1 MRKFYK
7 KKMQKRK
14 LVASYSSSEEDK
26 PQSRQK
32 TPTRSRSR
40 ERSRSKDRQSESQSR
55 AHPTPRN
62 FHSNRPSQSQSNNH
76 NNNNKKY
83 LHKADREFLEE
94 SRKTNQVEQD
104 ELEYTQWLLK
114 EDEFMKKQLIDECKI
129 RIEKKRLKTI
139 DHFVKI
145 MLIYKGAIPI
155 ESQAHLLQ
163 MRHPKTIIDT

>member
-1 MRKFYK
+1 
-7 KKMQKRK
+7 MQKRK

-32 TPTRSRSR
+32 TPARSRSR
-40 ERSRSKDRQSESQSR
+40 ERSRSKDRHSESQSR
-55 AHPTPRN
+55 AHPSPRN

-76 NNNNKKY
+76 NNNSNNNNKKY

-104 ELEYTQWLLK
+104 EFEYTQWLLK

-163 MRHPKTIIDT
+163 MRHPKLIIDT

>member
-1 MRKFYK
+1 
-7 KKMQKRK
+7 MQKRK

-32 TPTRSRSR
+32 TPARSRSR
-40 ERSRSKDRQSESQSR
+40 ERSRSKTRHSESQSR
-55 AHPTPRN
+55 AHPTPRD
-62 FHSNRPSQSQSNNH
+62 FRSNRPSQSQSNNH
-76 NNNNKKY
+76 NDQNNNNKKY
-83 LHKADREFLEE
+83 LHKAVREFLEE

-129 RIEKKRLKTI
+129 RISAKRLKTI

-145 MLIYKGAIPI
+145 TLIYKLAIPI
-155 ESQAHLLQ
+155 ESAAHLLQ